1 MGTHPLALGAGVQYL
16 PLATETWLRVSMPLL
31 NSELE
36 GYICSPSRLRALS
49 DQELVAALRSGCNDA
64 LAVLFER
71 HNALVFE
78 RAHAILQDDC
88 LAEEIVREVFLDVC
102 RKVSQLDPAENFQL
116 RLLRYANWR
125 IINRKEGSARNGTER
140 T

>member
-1 MGTHPLALGAGVQYL
+1 
-16 PLATETWLRVSMPLL
+16 MPLL

-36 GYICSPSRLRALS
+36 SYICSPSRLRALN
-49 DQELVAALRSGCNDA
+49 DQELVVALRSGCNDA

-71 HNALVFE
+71 HSALVFE
-78 RAHAILQDDC
+78 RAHVILQDDC
-88 LAEEIVREVFLDVC
+88 LAEEIAREVFLDVC
-102 RKVSQLDPAENFQL
+102 RTVNQFDPAENFQL

-125 IINRKEGSARNGTER
+125 IMNRKEGSARNGTER